1 MNTKLILSGICAAG
15 LSLCLAACGGL
26 ENEANPLGPDSADV
40 PYVDATK
47 NSTGQMNDIEKQ
59 LQALLTEQQSI
70 FDSHKELWEKLFS
83 KVDKNYVMEHDS
95 FGYAEILTKTL
106 NDNIY
111 DFSDEEQ
118 KTLKTDIE
126 KIAEIDQKLIPLES
140 RLATQEPQSKPDMQ
154 LSSNKAQA
162 QTDYPTFK
170 GKDMSGQ
177 TIDNSY
183 FKNNAVTVVN
193 YWYNNCAPCVAEL
206 SDLQK
211 LNDSIKAK
219 GGEVI
224 GVNTETLDNDQNAI
238 KEAQRILN
246 EKHASYKQFIFDANS
261 DAYKHAKDCFTF
273 PTTYLVN
280 RDGKI
285 VGEPILD
292 GISNEKTRADLEKRI
307 NDIIRADTA
316 SKK

>member
-1 MNTKLILSGICAAG
+1 MNTKLILSSICAAG

-26 ENEANPLGPDSADV
+26 ENEANPLSPDSADV
-40 PYVDATK
+40 PYVNATK
-47 NSTGQMNDIEKQ
+47 NSTGKMSDIEKQ

-106 NDNIY
+106 NDNIK
-111 DFSDEEQ
+111 DFTEEEQ
-118 KTLKTDIE
+118 KTLKADIE

-140 RLATQEPQSKPDMQ
+140 ELAKQEPQPKPDMQ
-154 LSSNKAQA
+154 SKAQA

-177 TIDNSY
+177 AIDNSY

-211 LNDSIKAK
+211 LKDSIKAK

-285 VGEPILD
+285 VGEPILG
-292 GISNEKTRADLEKRI
+292 GISNESTRVNLEKRI
-307 NDIIRADTA
+307 NDIINADKA
-316 SKK
+316 NKK

>member
-1 MNTKLILSGICAAG
+1 MNSKLILSGICAAG

-26 ENEANPLGPDSADV
+26 ENEANPLSPDSADV

-47 NSTGQMNDIEKQ
+47 NSTGQMSDIEKQ

-70 FDSHKELWEKLFS
+70 FDANKDLWEKLFS

-106 NDNIY
+106 NDNSK
-111 DFSDEEQ
+111 DFTEEEQ
-118 KTLKTDIE
+118 KALKADIE

-140 RLATQEPQSKPDMQ
+140 ELAKQKPQSKPDMQ
-154 LSSNKAQA
+154 GDKAQA
-162 QTDYPTFK
+162 QTNYPAFT

-177 TIDNSY
+177 AIDNSY

-238 KEAQRILN
+238 KEAERILK

-285 VGEPILD
+285 VGEPILG

-307 NDIIRADTA
+307 NDIINADTA